1 MALYKNLGVSAAG
14 VCRRVLLTS
23 DSLPLKQVRGC
34 KALLRQ
40 RRIAFDPLS
49 TSFHTGTS
57 RLNEEKNVEKQEES
71 NQIHQPKNFV
81 QSLFNKV
88 FAGQIPKAKLKAC
101 GYILETHCSQVCC
114 LLHKIRDA
122 IKILSFLHCR
132 L

>member
-14 VCRRVLLTS
+14 VCRRVLLTT
-23 DSLPLKQVRGC
+23 DSLPLKQIRGC

-40 RRIAFDPLS
+40 TSFAFDPLS

-101 GYILETHCSQVCC
+101 GYILETHCSQVCR
-114 LLHKIRDA
+114 LLLTI
-122 IKILSFLHCR
+122 
-132 L
+132 